1 MSANNDHVGSTPAT
15 PVELKDKTIQELTA
29 ENVSITN
36 GGAGAVKGQQVSVT
50 LTNGGIGAVMAQKAE
65 IKVKDGAIG
74 AAMAQELTAN
84 DTSIAVAFAGNISGN
99 ARIMVDMRAGLV
111 AGLSI
116 GVVLAA
122 LKLLTR
128 SRK

>member
-1 MSANNDHVGSTPAT
+1 MSANNDHVAST

-29 ENVSITN
+29 ENVTITN
-36 GGAGAVKGQQVSVT
+36 GGAGTVKGQQVSVT
-50 LTNGGIGAVMAQKAE
+50 LTNGGIGAVIAQKAE
-65 IKVKDGAIG
+65 VKVKDGGIG
-74 AAMAQELTAN
+74 AAMSQELTAN
-84 DTSIAVAFAGNISGN
+84 ETSIAVALAGNISGN

-111 AGLSI
+111 AGLAV